1 MFGWAS
7 GELMEEKNSAAIV
20 LIGRNLGA
28 LLDETLHA
36 ALRVGVPL
44 VYVDSGS
51 ADASVQCAR
60 EKNIP
65 VVELDAALP
74 YTAARARNAGAE
86 FLLRAF
92 PSLGF
97 FQFIDGDSLLDEHF
111 IARARQVMQEDSDI
125 AIVCGRQY
133 ERFADASIYTR
144 LLALEWDSPRGEI
157 EACGGNAL
165 VRVRAFVQVGGYDA
179 RLRAGEEPEL
189 CLRLR
194 RAGWKIFAID
204 ADMAIHDAR
213 MTRFGQWWK
222 RAARAGHAYAEIA
235 WMHGRER
242 EHLWVKES
250 ASIWFWGAGVWLGAL
265 GLAKSSRGSS
275 LALLLGYPLLVA
287 RIYARMRKRGWS
299 ASDARL
305 YALFCVLAKFPQL
318 QGQLQFFF
326 KL

>member
-1 MFGWAS
+1 MK
-7 GELMEEKNSAAIV
+7 EINSAAIV

-28 LLDETLHA
+28 WLEKTLNA

-51 ADASVQCAR
+51 TDESVRRAR

-65 VVELDAALP
+65 VIELDASQP

-86 FLLRAF
+86 FLLRAL
-92 PSLGF
+92 PSLECI
-97 FQFIDGDSLLDEHF
+97 QFVDGDSLLDEQF
-111 IARARQVMQEDSDI
+111 IARAIQVLRAHPDI
-125 AIVCGRQY
+125 AIVCGRQH
-133 ERFADASIYTR
+133 ERFADASLYNR
-144 LLALEWDSPRGEI
+144 LLALEWDTPRGEI

-165 VRVRAFVQVGGYDA
+165 VRVCAFVQVGGFDA
-179 RLRAGEEPEL
+179 RLRAGEEPEM

-194 RAGWKIFAID
+194 RAGWKIFAMD

-235 WMHGRER
+235 WRHGHGHER
-242 EHLWVKES
+242 FWVHES
-250 ASIWFWGAGVWLGAL
+250 ASVWFWGAGVWLGAL
-265 GLAKSSRGSS
+265 GMAKFTRGAS
-275 LALLLGYPLLVA
+275 LVLLVGYPLLVA
-287 RIYARMRKRGWS
+287 RIYARMKGRGWS
-299 ASDARL
+299 ERDARV

-326 KL
+326 KR